1 MTHSIRTAMAV
12 TWLGAGSLLGAD
24 MFPLQTGNTWIYHES
39 ATGQDLIIR
48 VGTPVVA
55 EERVYYSLSGY
66 VEQRVLV
73 RMNETGSMVYLDQET
88 GAERLL
94 TSFEPFERGWWNA
107 PFRQCEQEGQTLEKP
122 GVHDGAAGP
131 ILDVQE
137 MRYRSFTCADAGVES
152 EQYAA
157 NIGMVRRVV
166 GSIAGPRKF
175 DLVYARVGKQIIDAL
190 PHGRFTVSIG
200 DGAILRL
207 QVNSPAPV
215 NLLFPTAQEY
225 DLVLKDEAG
234 NVVWKWSD
242 GQMFAQAAHER
253 TVGTE
258 WSAKVIVPW
267 PAQEGNYTLQAWL
280 TTATDA
286 PQFAATAPVRV
297 GNQP

>member
-1 MTHSIRTAMAV
+1 MTTSIRTVLAV
-12 TWLGAGSLLGAD
+12 CLIGAGSLLGAD
-24 MFPLQTGNTWIYHES
+24 MFPLQTGNTWTFREN
-39 ATGQDLIIR
+39 ATGQEFTVR
-48 VGTPVVA
+48 VSIPIVVNDHA
-55 EERVYYSLSGY
+55 YYSLSGY
-66 VEQRVLV
+66 VEQRVFV
-73 RMNETGSMVYLDQET
+73 RRNETGSLVHLDEET

-94 TSFEPFERGWWNA
+94 TSFEPFEGGWWNA
-107 PFRQCEQEGQTLEKP
+107 PFRQCEQEGKTLEKP

-137 MRYRSFTCADAGVES
+137 MRFRSFTCADAGVES

-166 GSIAGPRKF
+166 GSIAGPREF
-175 DLVYARVGKQIIDAL
+175 NLVYARVGKQIIDAL
-190 PHGRFTVSIG
+190 PHGRFSVSVA
-200 DGAILRL
+200 DGATLRL
-207 QVNSPAPV
+207 QVNSPVPV

-253 TVGTE
+253 IIGTE
-258 WSAKVIVPW
+258 WSVKVDVPW
-267 PAQEGNYTLQAWL
+267 PTQEGNYTLQAWL